1 MNTGACLHP
10 TGASKEFDLAAG
22 KTVRIGTLGT
32 ESEAEMQLK
41 VIQESC
47 LERAFH
53 ISMDRV
59 DYRASDASQVEQEE
73 EEVLQELK
81 ELENPEASCYPI
93 SLRVVPLDLGQ
104 RSIGLR
110 QQPGFKTNRQG
121 AVGSRKR
128 WKPPRQACSSALLE
142 SLRGVASL
150 VAKQSFDSEGSHVGH
165 HPLHGYAALHRV
177 LSIFH
182 CSSEVLERS
191 AACGGGLEAAARS
204 LCKCSKVT

>member
-1 MNTGACLHP
+1 
-10 TGASKEFDLAAG
+10 
-22 KTVRIGTLGT
+22 VRIGTLGT
-32 ESEAEMQLK
+32 ESEAEIKLK

-93 SLRVVPLDLGQ
+93 SLRVVPLDLCQ

-121 AVGSRKR
+121 AVGQSK
-128 WKPPRQACSSALLE
+128 AMEASE
-142 SLRGVASL
+142 ASL
-150 VAKQSFDSEGSHVGH
+150 LF
-165 HPLHGYAALHRV
+165 
-177 LSIFH
+177 
-182 CSSEVLERS
+182 CSPGKPQR
-191 AACGGGLEAAARS
+191 GGKPRCQAEL
-204 LCKCSKVT
+204 